1 MITIPFLPPLRLY
14 FFNSSYDKEK
24 GEIIIKKYFNIGLAA
39 EGPDG
44 LKVVVVKG
52 ADRKPIIEIAR
63 EIQELGQK
71 VKDQKISIDDMRDS
85 TITITNIGSLGGGYM
100 AVPMINYP
108 EVAIIGAMRMKDMPW
123 VAGGN
128 IVIRKI
134 MPMSVTFDHRVVD
147 GADAVVFM
155 NLIKK
160 YLEDPDFLEML

>member
-1 MITIPFLPPLRLY
+1 
-14 FFNSSYDKEK
+14 
-24 GEIIIKKYFNIGLAA
+24 
-39 EGPDG
+39 
-44 LKVVVVKG
+44 
-52 ADRKPIIEIAR
+52 
-63 EIQELGQK
+63 
-71 VKDQKISIDDMRDS
+71 MRDS
-85 TITITNIGSLGGGYM
+85 TITLTNIGSLGGGYM

-123 VAGGN
+123 VEEGMV
-128 IVIRKI
+128 VIRKI